1 MCNNLKNGTLQL
13 VQFNVKS
20 LDAQNIC
27 LIIISSLGV
36 LLNGFL
42 LLGVRIP
49 NSCSAFVRNLA
60 VEDLCTS
67 IISFLWIFRR
77 SISSKHSVTILETL
91 SWMFVFISFLTIFA
105 IAVQRY
111 IAVAHALWT
120 YSVMKNNFN
129 LLKMLSATTWLISII
144 FCSTRLY
151 INWNIVSFIITII
164 FEVLILSTV
173 ILYFMVFRSFHQ
185 YLTRDRQG
193 HSLNET
199 RLKLQFE
206 KEKKLTKTVFWISGL
221 LIVAILPYV
230 ILLQLNKIGRLF
242 NTLDVLRCNATFADF
257 TYYWV
262 LLEMLAF
269 SLNPVI
275 YLSRYQT
282 NCSKLIRIRQR
293 LVRVLPKRNFRIS
306 AEESELNMVQQTRS

>member
-13 VQFNVKS
+13 MQFNVKS
-20 LDAQNIC
+20 LDAQSIC

-42 LLGVRIP
+42 LLGLRIP
-49 NSCSAFVRNLA
+49 DSCSAFVRNLA
-60 VEDLCTS
+60 VADLCTS
-67 IISFLWIFRR
+67 IIKFLWIFRR
-77 SISSKHSVTILETL
+77 SISSKHSVILETL

-120 YSVMKNNFN
+120 HSVMKNNFN

-144 FCSTRLY
+144 FCSTRFY
-151 INWNIVSFIITII
+151 VDWNIVSFIITIV

-173 ILYFMVFRSFHQ
+173 ILYFMVFRSFRQ
-185 YLTRDRQG
+185 YSTRDRQG

-221 LIVAILPYV
+221 LIVAILPCV
-230 ILLQLNKIGRLF
+230 ILLQLNKIRRLF

-282 NCSKLIRIRQR
+282 NCSKLIRIRKR

>member
-13 VQFNVKS
+13 MQFNVKS
-20 LDAQNIC
+20 LDAQSIC

-42 LLGVRIP
+42 LLGLRIP
-49 NSCSAFVRNLA
+49 DSCSAFVRNLA
-60 VEDLCTS
+60 VADLCTS

-77 SISSKHSVTILETL
+77 SISSKHSVILETL

-120 YSVMKNNFN
+120 HSVMKNNFN

-144 FCSTRLY
+144 FCSTRFY
-151 INWNIVSFIITII
+151 IDWNIVSFIITIV
-164 FEVLILSTV
+164 FEVLILSTI
-173 ILYFMVFRSFHQ
+173 ILYFMVFRSFRQ
-185 YLTRDRQG
+185 YSTRDRQG

-230 ILLQLNKIGRLF
+230 ILLQLNKIRRLF

-282 NCSKLIRIRQR
+282 NCSKLIRIRKR
-293 LVRVLPKRNFRIS
+293 LVRV
-306 AEESELNMVQQTRS
+306 